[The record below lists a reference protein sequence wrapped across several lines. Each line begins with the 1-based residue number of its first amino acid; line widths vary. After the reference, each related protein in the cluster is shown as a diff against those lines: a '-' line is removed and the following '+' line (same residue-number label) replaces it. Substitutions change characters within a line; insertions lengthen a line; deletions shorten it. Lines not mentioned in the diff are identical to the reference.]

1 MKKVFNLLFLVVIFL
16 QTACGGGRGVT
27 DNIVTKI
34 EHKTP
39 DGIWHG
45 TINTIDLKG
54 IAVTYDMDVIITNTQ
69 FFAVTSS
76 KVNSIVTQH
85 DLYTGTVTLSNNA
98 LSGSVTV
105 FKNNV
110 MTNTFS
116 ITGSVFEQSVFSG
129 LSGSINST
137 DNFSLRYDS
146 NYDRDVNLTTL
157 SGNWK
162 TQQETQ
168 TPQLTIT
175 GDQIQG
181 NITANC
187 FFQGVLLQ
195 PKSANNAF
203 ITSNATLT
211 GVNCIAANN
220 YNSIITIEETGDLTF
235 ILTDVTNDVFIFF
248 ISFLK
253 QP

>member
-1 MKKVFNLLFLVVIFL
+1 MKKVLNILFLLVIFL

-27 DNIVTKI
+27 DNTVTRV

-45 TINTIDLKG
+45 TINTTDLSG

-76 KVNSIVTQH
+76 KANSIITQQ
-85 DLYTGTVTLSNNA
+85 DLYTGTVTLSNNTIN
-98 LSGSVTV
+98 GSVTV

-116 ITGSVFEQSVFSG
+116 ITGSVSEQSVFSG

-146 NYDRDVNLTTL
+146 NYDLNVNLTTL

-162 TQQETQ
+162 TQQATQ

-181 NITANC
+181 DITANC
-187 FFQGVLLQ
+187 VFQGTLLQ

-211 GVNCIAANN
+211 GANCTAAGD

-235 ILTDVTNDVFIFF
+235 ILTDVTNDLFILF